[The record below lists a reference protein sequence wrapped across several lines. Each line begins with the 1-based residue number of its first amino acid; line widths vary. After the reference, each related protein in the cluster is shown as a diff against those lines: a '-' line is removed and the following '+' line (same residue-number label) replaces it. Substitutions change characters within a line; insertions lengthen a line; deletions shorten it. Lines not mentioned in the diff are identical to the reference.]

1 MRFLLLLSIISLEI
15 FPQDFNRS
23 DSLRGNLS
31 SLRSCYDVNYYD
43 LNIVID
49 DKNKKIS
56 NSFNIIHFT
65 ALNNFQNLQIDL
77 FSNLNILSI
86 EFENNLRHKNL
97 IFSNGVDLIHEFFNI
112 ERKINNNVLSKGVK
126 YFGNNQS
133 INKIFTKI
141 ADKGIFF

>member
-1 MRFLLLLSIISLEI
+1 MRFLLLLFISLFSLET

-31 SLRSCYDVNYYD
+31 SFRSCYDVNYYD

-56 NSFNIIHFT
+56 NSFNIIHLT
-65 ALNNFQNLQIDL
+65 ALDNFQSLQIDL

-86 EFENNLRHKNL
+86 EFKNTL
-97 IFSNGVDLIHEFFNI
+97 
-112 ERKINNNVLSKGVK
+112 LS
-126 YFGNNQS
+126 
-133 INKIFTKI
+133 FTRDHNAVFIDFPRVILKDEI
-141 ADKGIFF
+141 LSFAVYIMVSQEKL